1 MVDQLVFLLTLLAL
15 LRTTAQFAPLDQ
27 LGTQRTGAVLVDRI
41 LFRAFLADLVRLAEE
56 TTGKGGR
63 TFMALFLCEEILID
77 ASITLPVVGAVL
89 ASFHKLPAAQTE
101 LLNQHIIL
109 HALLAHSPRLA
120 PQTVFH
126 QLRTV

>member
-15 LRTTAQFAPLDQ
+15 LRTAAQLTTLDH
-27 LGTQRTGAVLVDRI
+27 LGTQRAGAVLVDRI
-41 LFRAFLADLVRLAEE
+41 LFRAFLAGLARLAEE
-56 TTGKGGR
+56 TPGKGGR